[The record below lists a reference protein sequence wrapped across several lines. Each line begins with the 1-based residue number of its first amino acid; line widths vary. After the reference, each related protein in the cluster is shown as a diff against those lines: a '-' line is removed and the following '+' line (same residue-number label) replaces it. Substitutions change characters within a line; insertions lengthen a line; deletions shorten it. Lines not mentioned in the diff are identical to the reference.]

1 MARIFKDC
9 LEMIQEMDRELKI
22 SGITV
27 PVKHYQ
33 NQKLVG
39 KDQNTKELIGVNFI
53 ISKPWLKKREM
64 LDFLF
69 KDEAQKIEDY
79 CHQELLDRIDRRGLN
94 PGNSYKI
101 RMDLWQQLMSKG
113 AREVDQFDYTY
124 SERINYVHQ
133 LDNVIA
139 ALKDDIHTRRAM
151 IMIFQPED
159 TVESMGY
166 QTRIP
171 CSISYQFL
179 IRNNK
184 LMILYYIRSND
195 YFKHF
200 AIDIWLTHAIQEYVC
215 QQLQDAYPGLKVGSL
230 NYYAGSFH
238 AYNEDLSNWVIF

>member
-9 LEMIQEMDRELKI
+9 LEMIQEMDRELKV

-33 NQKLVG
+33 NQELTG
-39 KDQNTKELIGVNFI
+39 ENQNTKELIGVNFV

-79 CHQELLDRIDRRGLN
+79 CIQEIKDRVDRRGLN

-101 RMDLWQQLMSKG
+101 RMDLWQKLMSKKDG
-113 AREVDQFDYTY
+113 DKFDYTY
-124 SERINYVHQ
+124 SERINYVRQ
-133 LDNVIA
+133 LDNAIA
-139 ALKDDIHTRRAM
+139 ALKDDIHSRRAM
-151 IMIFQPED
+151 IMVFRPED
-159 TVESMGY
+159 TQESMGY

-171 CSISYQFL
+171 CSVSYQFL

-184 LMILYYIRSND
+184 LMVIYYIRSND

-200 AIDIWLTHAIQEYVC
+200 AIDIWLTHAIQEYIC
-215 QQLQDAYPGLKVGSL
+215 QQLRDTYPGLKVGSL